1 VCGKYEAGKSN
12 PIVLMDFAA
21 SLFFEGVREL
31 DRSRLAPNLLFLKV
45 LQLYLYLF
53 GYALAPPIS
62 GPLNA
67 ISMRSTLLE
76 SLWA

>member
-1 VCGKYEAGKSN
+1 
-12 PIVLMDFAA
+12 
-21 SLFFEGVREL
+21 
-31 DRSRLAPNLLFLKV
+31 
-45 LQLYLYLF
+45 LF

-76 SLWA
+76 SLWAWTSLPILAEVQKLVKKYEYLW